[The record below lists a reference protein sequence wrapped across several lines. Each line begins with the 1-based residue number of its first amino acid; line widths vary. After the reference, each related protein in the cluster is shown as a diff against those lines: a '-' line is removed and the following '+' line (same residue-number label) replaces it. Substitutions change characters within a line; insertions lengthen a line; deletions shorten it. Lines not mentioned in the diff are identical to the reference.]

1 MTPAANLAHLEK
13 LLRIWPMDIR
23 LRRKVNALRLQLEAP
38 TARNLREEIRRRIK
52 TAPFEALVDVAA
64 QLRSAS

>member
-1 MTPAANLAHLEK
+1 
-13 LLRIWPMDIR
+13 MDIR

-38 TARNLREEIRRRIK
+38 TASNLREEIRLRIK
-52 TAPFEALVDVAA
+52 TAPLEALVDVAA